1 MEESKSNPEVENL
14 QSFKQI
20 PLKST
25 KYKTKYELVWSV
37 KFIDC
42 ISSLT
47 SRAFTNMIKKLK
59 KDSEEWLNSISF
71 GDKWLVTNKLH
82 INFQE
87 SELQQKSNESH
98 EDLIKEIEVS
108 LLTQSLEERL
118 LLDSH
123 V

>member
-1 MEESKSNPEVENL
+1 
-14 QSFKQI
+14 
-20 PLKST
+20 
-25 KYKTKYELVWSV
+25 
-37 KFIDC
+37 
-42 ISSLT
+42 
-47 SRAFTNMIKKLK
+47 MIKKLK
-59 KDSEEWLNSISF
+59 KDSEDRLNIISF
-71 GDKWLVTNKLH
+71 VDKSLVTNKLH

-123 V
+123 D